1 MPTNSLTTL
10 AVLATAMLG
19 CTNSPT
25 GPSYNPQLPTVW
37 ASSVTN
43 AFFPLVPGDIYRYS
57 MTDGVD
63 TETVTTTVVA
73 APRTVNGVASTE
85 IHDEVFLNG
94 SLIEDTYDWY
104 AQDDAGN
111 VWYLGEDSKTIL
123 NGRVTGTTGSW
134 EWGVQGALPGIQMW
148 ADPSAH
154 VGEKYRQEFSKGV
167 AQDQGTVIGVAQA
180 VVVPAG
186 SFTGC
191 VKTEDRNELKPN
203 EPLENKVYCPNLGLV
218 SSVDL
223 GGPPLELLSHTP

>member
-1 MPTNSLTTL
+1 
-10 AVLATAMLG
+10 
-19 CTNSPT
+19 
-25 GPSYNPQLPTVW
+25 
-37 ASSVTN
+37 
-43 AFFPLVPGDIYRYS
+43 
-57 MTDGVD
+57 
-63 TETVTTTVVA
+63 
-73 APRTVNGVASTE
+73 
-85 IHDEVFLNG
+85 
-94 SLIEDTYDWY
+94 
-104 AQDDAGN
+104 
-111 VWYLGEDSKTIL
+111 
-123 NGRVTGTTGSW
+123 
-134 EWGVQGALPGIQMW
+134 MW

-223 GGPPLELLSHTP
+223 GGPPLELLSHAP